1 VLRDE
6 KSLYT
11 LYTCA
16 RGCLR
21 CRNNPLGAV
30 TGADTAFR
38 LPRSTK
44 SAQLQRKDSTSR
56 QRRPPMEAEH
66 SMYYYSPSAGNE
78 LSDEPSLDPHPYTQ
92 QSRSSTAFILH
103 PTPKR
108 FKSTSQECRGERGR
122 YRNSIP
128 RLPRRRIRRKEDK
141 TPFYAKPFRCRET
154 KRKYWKSQGKEDTA
168 TISWQRGSSTA
179 HRNQPR

>member
-1 VLRDE
+1 MFRWCVTGRE
-6 KSLYT
+6 VSLHFIYM
-11 LYTCA
+11 CA
-16 RGCLR
+16 RLPALQEQSFGCGNR
-21 CRNNPLGAV
+21 GRHRFSPSSV
-30 TGADTAFR
+30 Y
-38 LPRSTK
+38 
-44 SAQLQRKDSTSR
+44 QISTSR

-78 LSDEPSLDPHPYTQ
+78 LSDEPSLDHHPYTQ